1 MTFARNAVSYGRSM
15 RNVKGVLFADYIR
28 MIRSHK
34 GVDWTRLLTIE
45 DLTFLRT
52 QIEPDEWYPMASFER
67 LGNAI
72 LSVIAL
78 NDLNAVR
85 QFGWHQVD
93 QLAIANPMLV
103 APDDPVE
110 TLSRFRVLRST
121 FFDFEA
127 LQIPLLHEDEARVL
141 VAYHMG
147 LRAEEAASYQTLGFF
162 ERLLALSGADN
173 ARGGFLE
180 RSWAGDERTLLELTW
195 SMGSART

>member
-1 MTFARNAVSYGRSM
+1 MTFACNAVSYARSM

-45 DLTFLRT
+45 DLRYLRT
-52 QIEPDEWYPMASFER
+52 QIQPDEWYPMASFER

-72 LSVIAL
+72 LSIVAQD
-78 NDLNAVR
+78 DLNAVR
-85 QFGWHQVD
+85 EFGWHQVD
-93 QLAIANPMLV
+93 QLAVAYPMLV

-110 TLSRFRVLRST
+110 TLNRFRVLRST

-127 LQIPLLHEDEARVL
+127 LKIPLLHEDEARIL

-162 ERLLALSGADN
+162 ERLLALSGARD
-173 ARGGFLE
+173 ARGRFLE

-195 SMGSART
+195 MMDPARI

>member
-1 MTFARNAVSYGRSM
+1 
-15 RNVKGVLFADYIR
+15 

-45 DLTFLRT
+45 DLRYLRT
-52 QIEPDEWYPMASFER
+52 QIQPDEWYPMASFER

-72 LSVIAL
+72 LSIVAQD
-78 NDLNAVR
+78 DLNAVR
-85 QFGWHQVD
+85 EFGWHQVD
-93 QLAIANPMLV
+93 QLAVAYPMLV

-110 TLSRFRVLRST
+110 TLNRFRVLRST

-127 LQIPLLHEDEARVL
+127 LKIPLLHEDEARIL

-162 ERLLALSGADN
+162 ERLLALSGARD
-173 ARGGFLE
+173 ARGRFLE

-195 SMGSART
+195 MMDPARI

>member
-1 MTFARNAVSYGRSM
+1 MTFARNAVSYARSM

-52 QIEPDEWYPMASFER
+52 HIQPDEWYPMASFER

-72 LSVIAL
+72 LAVIAQ

-93 QLAIANPMLV
+93 QLAAANPMLV
-103 APDDPVE
+103 ALDDPVE

-127 LQIPLLHEDEARVL
+127 LKIPLLHEDEARIL

-147 LRAEEAASYQTLGFF
+147 MRAEEAASYQTLGFF
-162 ERLLALSGADN
+162 ERLLALSGAHE
-173 ARGGFLE
+173 ASGRFLE

-195 SMGSART
+195 TMAPAMT

>member
-1 MTFARNAVSYGRSM
+1 M

-52 QIEPDEWYPMASFER
+52 QIDPDEWYPMASFER

-72 LSVIAL
+72 LSVIAE
-78 NDLNAVR
+78 NDLDSVR

-93 QLAIANPMLV
+93 QLAVANPMLV

-127 LQIPLLHEDEARVL
+127 LKIPLLHEDEARIL

-147 LRAEEAASYQTLGFF
+147 NRAEEAASYQTLGFF
-162 ERLLALSGADN
+162 ERLLALSGAHE
-173 ARGGFLE
+173 ARGRFLE

-195 SMGSART
+195 SMASARI

>member
-1 MTFARNAVSYGRSM
+1 VTFSRDAVSYGRSM

-45 DLTFLRT
+45 DLTYLRT
-52 QIEPDEWYPMASFER
+52 HIQPDEWYPMASCER

-72 LSVIAL
+72 LTVIAQ

-93 QLAIANPMLV
+93 QLATSHPMLV
-103 APDDPVE
+103 AVNDPIE
-110 TLSRFRVLRST
+110 TLNRFRVLRST

-127 LQIPLLHEDEARVL
+127 LKIPLLHEDEARIL

-147 LRAEEAASYQTLGFF
+147 PRAEEAASYQTLGFF
-162 ERLLALSGADN
+162 ERLLALSSAEDL
-173 ARGGFLE
+173 RGRFLE
-180 RSWAGDERTLLELTW
+180 RSWAGDERTLFELTW
-195 SMGSART
+195 SLAPATI

>member
-1 MTFARNAVSYGRSM
+1 VTFSRDAVSYGRSM

-45 DLTFLRT
+45 DLVFLRT
-52 QIEPDEWYPMASFER
+52 HIQPDEWYPMASFER

-72 LSVIAL
+72 LTVIAQ

-93 QLAIANPMLV
+93 QLATANPMLV
-103 APDDPVE
+103 ALDDPVE
-110 TLSRFRVLRST
+110 TLNRFRVLRST

-127 LQIPLLHEDEARVL
+127 LKIPLLHEDEARIL

-147 LRAEEAASYQTLGFF
+147 KRAEEAASYQTLGFF
-162 ERLLALSGADN
+162 ERLLALSGAGD

-195 SMGSART
+195 SMAPARI